1 MLIAADTNVLLDL
14 ALGTEAV
21 MDALETLRER
31 LPEARLVVPPT
42 VLHELAL
49 AVKSGETEKQRK
61 AALEALSRLQEWG
74 FEPLNLVPVGH
85 GIVERIADTLRHED
99 LLPTEELNDSLL
111 LAESALMGCGILL
124 STDGHLRGIDFQRL
138 NLLLQ
143 DFHVAAPIIA
153 TPREIVRKFCR

>member
-1 MLIAADTNVLLDL
+1 
-14 ALGTEAV
+14 LGTEAV

-31 LPEARLVVPPT
+31 IPKIRLVVPPT

-49 AVKSGETEKQRK
+49 AVKSGETDKKRK
-61 AALEALSRLQEWG
+61 AAFMALSRLREWG

-85 GIVERIADTLRHED
+85 GIVERIAGTLRHQA
-99 LLPTEELNDSLL
+99 LIPAEEMNDSLIV
-111 LAESALMGCGILL
+111 AEAAVLGCGILL
-124 STDGHLRGIDFQRL
+124 STDGHMRGIDFQRL
-138 NLLLQ
+138 KLLLQ